1 MDELDT
7 KKLSE
12 EKNRRL
18 RTILYSI
25 EDELLDILMDEYEIR
40 GLKKVDTVALAIG
53 IYSMTMQF
61 TSSLLQHTITRMV
74 QAQQENKRDLDWTYE
89 KKEDPKT

>member
-12 EKNRRL
+12 QKNERL
-18 RTILYSI
+18 RTILFSI

-53 IYSMTMQF
+53 IYSLTMQF
-61 TSSLLQHTITRMV
+61 TSSLLQHTISRMV
-74 QAQQENKRDLDWTYE
+74 EAQKERDRDLDWKYE
-89 KKEDPKT
+89 KKEDPNK